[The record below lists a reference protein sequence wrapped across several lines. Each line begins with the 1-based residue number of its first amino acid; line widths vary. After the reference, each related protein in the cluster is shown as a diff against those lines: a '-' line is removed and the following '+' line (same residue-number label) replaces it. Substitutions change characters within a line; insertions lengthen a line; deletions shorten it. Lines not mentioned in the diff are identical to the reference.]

1 MAEPQDGYK
10 NGNDE
15 MKEKYNFSKSLRI
28 TFV

>member
-1 MAEPQDGYK
+1 MAGPGDRYK
-10 NGNDE
+10 NGNE